1 VAGGADHWGR
11 LIAFEGIDGCGKS
24 TQARLLSKSLGALYT
39 FEPGDTGLGAALRK
53 LLLGP
58 NGVLSPRTEALLM
71 AADRAQHV
79 DEMVSPALSSGQWV
93 VTDRFNGST
102 LAYQGAGRGLDV
114 DALGQV
120 VAFATEGLTADLSIL
135 VDVPVDVAR
144 ARIATG
150 DPDRLERLDAAFHH
164 RVADGYR
171 ELARSDPDRWAV
183 VDGIGTVKGVAAA
196 VAQVVSERLGR
207 PEGSR

>member
-1 VAGGADHWGR
+1 VAGGADHGGR

-24 TQARLLSKSLGALYT
+24 TQARLLSGSLGALYT
-39 FEPGDTGLGAALRK
+39 FEPGDTGLGASLRE

-58 NGVLSPRTEALLM
+58 NGVVSPRAEALLM

-79 DEMVSPALSSGQWV
+79 DEIVGPALSAGRWV

-120 VAFATEGLTADLSIL
+120 VAFATDGLPADLSIL
-135 VDVPVDVAR
+135 VDVPVEMAR

-150 DPDRLERLDAAFHH
+150 DPDRLERLDPGFHQ

-171 ELARSDPDRWAV
+171 SLARSDPDTWAV
-183 VDGIGTVKGVAAA
+183 VDGTGTVAEVAAV
-196 VAQVVSERLGR
+196 VAKVVSDLLGR

>member
-102 LAYQGAGRGLDV
+102 LDYQGAGRGLDV

-120 VAFATEGLTADLSIL
+120 VSFATDGLTADLSIL

-144 ARIATG
+144 ARIASG
-150 DPDRLERLDAAFHH
+150 DPDRLERLDPAFHQ

-171 ELARSDPDRWAV
+171 ALAHADPDSWAV
-183 VDGIGTVKGVAAA
+183 VDGIGTVKQVAAA
-196 VAQVVSERLGR
+196 VAAVVSERLGR

>member
-1 VAGGADHWGR
+1 VAGGADHGSR

-24 TQARLLSKSLGALYT
+24 TQAHLLSRSLGALYT
-39 FEPGDTGLGAALRK
+39 FEPGDTGLGAALRQ

-58 NGVLSPRTEALLM
+58 NGVLSSRAEALLM
-71 AADRAQHV
+71 AADRAQHI
-79 DEMVSPALSSGQWV
+79 DEIVGPALSAGRWV
-93 VTDRFNGST
+93 VADRFNGST

-120 VAFATEGLTADLSIL
+120 LAFATDGLSADLSIL
-135 VDVPVDVAR
+135 VDVPVEVAR

-150 DPDRLERLDAAFHH
+150 DPDRLERLDPAFYQ

-171 ELARSDPDRWAV
+171 ALARSDPDRWAV
-183 VDGIGTVKGVAAA
+183 VDGVGTVKEVAAV
-196 VAQVVSERLGR
+196 VAKVVSERLGR
-207 PEGSR
+207 PEGSK

>member
-120 VAFATEGLTADLSIL
+120 VSFATDGLTADLSIL

-144 ARIATG
+144 ARIASG
-150 DPDRLERLDAAFHH
+150 DPDRLERLDPAFHQ

-171 ELARSDPDRWAV
+171 ALAHADPDSWAV
-183 VDGIGTVKGVAAA
+183 VDGIGTVKQVAAA
-196 VAQVVSERLGR
+196 VAAVVSERLGR

>member
-39 FEPGDTGLGAALRK
+39 FEPGDTGLGAALRT

-93 VTDRFNGST
+93 VSDRFNGST
-102 LAYQGAGRGLDV
+102 RAYQGAGRGLDV

-120 VAFATEGLTADLSIL
+120 VSFATDGLTADLSIL

-144 ARIATG
+144 ARIASG
-150 DPDRLERLDAAFHH
+150 DPDRLERLDPAFHQ

-171 ELARSDPDRWAV
+171 ALAHADPDSWAV
-183 VDGIGTVKGVAAA
+183 VDGIGTVKQVAAA
-196 VAQVVSERLGR
+196 VAAVVSERLGR